1 MDILTGWQEAG
12 LRARATIASYWT
24 SFIAIVVMSGLHLRW
39 LLRSA
44 HAGDVLS
51 AYGAGLVVLG
61 VLVGSRPYLR
71 SGIGNM
77 VARSLPSGGGV
88 FPRTREQAAAAR
100 KRIEEARPEVTR
112 DVWAE
117 RVIAVGV
124 VVVGTLLNGWGT
136 PLARRW
142 GLPV

>member
-1 MDILTGWQEAG
+1 MTLAERT
-12 LRARATIASYWT
+12 RAAAASYWT
-24 SFIAIVVMSGLHLRW
+24 AVAAWAVMSALHWRW
-39 LLRSA
+39 LWRSA

-61 VLVGSRPYLR
+61 LLV
-71 SGIGNM
+71 
-77 VARSLPSGGGV
+77 
-88 FPRTREQAAAAR
+88 AAR
-100 KRIEEARPEVTR
+100 PFIRAGVRPTAIQSVAAQAPQTFGYGGPRPEAYAAHDARVGAAMP

-117 RVIAVGV
+117 RVVAVGV

-136 PLARRW
+136 SLARRW

>member
-1 MDILTGWQEAG
+1 MG
-12 LRARATIASYWT
+12 LVERVRAAAASYWT
-24 SFIAIVVMSGLHLRW
+24 IGAAWAVMSALHWRW
-39 LLRSA
+39 LWRST

-61 VLVGSRPYLR
+61 LLV
-71 SGIGNM
+71 
-77 VARSLPSGGGV
+77 
-88 FPRTREQAAAAR
+88 AAR
-100 KRIEEARPEVTR
+100 PFIRAGVRRMAEQQAIPPQSPIWPEGAWAKYEAKVLAAVP

-117 RVIAVGV
+117 RVVAVGV
-124 VVVGTLLNGWGT
+124 VVIGTFLNGWGT

>member
-1 MDILTGWQEAG
+1 MTLAE
-12 LRARATIASYWT
+12 RARAAVTSYWT
-24 SFIAIVVMSGLHLRW
+24 ASLAWAAMSALHWSW
-39 LLRSA
+39 LWRSA

-71 SGIGNM
+71 TGFAQLVESGLPQYDGM
-77 VARSLPSGGGV
+77 TFSTDERWQAHKALVAS
-88 FPRTREQAAAAR
+88 E
-100 KRIEEARPEVTR
+100 RPKVRR

-117 RVIAVGV
+117 RVVAVVV

-142 GLPV
+142 GFPV